1 MSISLCQN
9 KSKMV
14 SERFEYSYMNDI
26 DNQLEEASAEASSL
40 FEDGKINSQE
50 YQGLVEKIASA
61 K

>member
-1 MSISLCQN
+1 
-9 KSKMV
+9 MV

-26 DNQLEEASAEASSL
+26 DNQLEETSAEANSL